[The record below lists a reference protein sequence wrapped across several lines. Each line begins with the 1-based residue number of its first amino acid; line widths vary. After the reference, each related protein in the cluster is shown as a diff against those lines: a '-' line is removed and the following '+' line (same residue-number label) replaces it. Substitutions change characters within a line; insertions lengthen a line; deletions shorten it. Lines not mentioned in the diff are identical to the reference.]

1 MLHCSD
7 LSNPTKPLKIYQSWT
22 DRVMNEFFQQGDR
35 ELSEGLEVSPMCD
48 RHNASIE
55 KSQVR
60 FSMDENKISNEI
72 IHSNII
78 GRFHRFYCAP
88 IMGILVRS
96 SCTRCP
102 RHSRHTGTKSK
113 LVLRSSRQS

>member
-7 LSNPTKPLKIYQSWT
+7 LSNPTKPLNIYQKWT

-55 KSQVR
+55 KSQVC
-60 FSMDENKISNEI
+60 M
-72 IHSNII
+72 NIK
-78 GRFHRFYCAP
+78 
-88 IMGILVRS
+88 VRLIY
-96 SCTRCP
+96 P
-102 RHSRHTGTKSK
+102 
-113 LVLRSSRQS
+113 V

>member
-7 LSNPTKPLKIYQSWT
+7 LSNPTKPLNIYQKWT

-55 KSQVR
+55 KSQVC
-60 FSMDENKISNEI
+60 M
-72 IHSNII
+72 NII
-78 GRFHRFYCAP
+78 
-88 IMGILVRS
+88 VRQIYS
-96 SCTRCP
+96 
-102 RHSRHTGTKSK
+102 
-113 LVLRSSRQS
+113 V